1 MVSKCKKMWL
11 WLCYCFWATKK
22 IKQQQLGEKKKK
34 KEELHSSKAGKG
46 LSRPDQNRLGYP
58 QHGETESTPQLCHL
72 PTTASGYIIYL
83 LV

>member
-1 MVSKCKKMWL
+1 MAVAVL
-11 WLCYCFWATKK
+11 LL
-22 IKQQQLGEKKKK
+22 LGHKENKAAAAGGKKKKK

-72 PTTASGYIIYL
+72 PATASGYIIYL